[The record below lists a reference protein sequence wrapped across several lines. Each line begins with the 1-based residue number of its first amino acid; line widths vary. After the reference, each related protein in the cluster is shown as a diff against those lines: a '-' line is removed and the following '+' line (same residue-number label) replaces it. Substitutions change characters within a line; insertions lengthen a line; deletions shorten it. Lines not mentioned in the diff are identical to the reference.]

1 MYRLLCAVLV
11 SGGFAFAAAPLYA
24 QTERVPANA
33 STKTGLYEMKPG
45 VIAMAPIPDTAE
57 APSLAVTMDTM
68 DDDADA
74 GLARGKRASA
84 KACLTTALYFEARG
98 ESLKG
103 QKAVAEV
110 ILRRTRQ
117 PGRPKTVC
125 GVVYEGS
132 SRRTGCQ
139 FSFTC
144 DGIADVVR
152 DRAAWG
158 RAKRAASAVLNSGGR
173 ARYSRGATHYHA
185 NYVMPY
191 WAPSMRRVA
200 RVGTHVFYR
209 E

>member
-1 MYRLLCAVLV
+1 
-11 SGGFAFAAAPLYA
+11 
-24 QTERVPANA
+24 
-33 STKTGLYEMKPG
+33 
-45 VIAMAPIPDTAE
+45 MAPIPNEEGA
-57 APSLAVTMDTM
+57 
-68 DDDADA
+68 
-74 GLARGKRASA
+74 ASA
-84 KACLTTALYFEARG
+84 SSSVAEPVELKGSRAHDCLATAVYFEARG

-110 ILRRTRQ
+110 ILKRTRQ

-132 SRRTGCQ
+132 RRSTGCQ

-152 DRAAWG
+152 DRAAWT
-158 RAKRAASAVLNSGGR
+158 RAKRAARAVLRTGGR

-185 NYVMPY
+185 NYVYPY
-191 WAPSMRRVA
+191 WASSMRRVA
-200 RVGTHVFYR
+200 RIGTHVFYR